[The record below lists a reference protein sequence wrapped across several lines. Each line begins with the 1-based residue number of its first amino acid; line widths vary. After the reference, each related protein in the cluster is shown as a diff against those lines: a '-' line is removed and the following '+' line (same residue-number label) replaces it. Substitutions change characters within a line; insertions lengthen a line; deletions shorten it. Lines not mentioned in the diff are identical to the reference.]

1 MATTPPRTGLL
12 TIADLDDFPE
22 NDGHRYELIDG
33 ELFVSASPYLRHQW
47 LQSNLLQLFFATMP
61 KDLAVLAAPVGVEM
75 GIDTHLEPDLLVV
88 RRTALDPKKLRE
100 HPLLVIEILS
110 PSSRGYDSIRKR
122 DAYQRMGIPSYWIAD
137 PEAPS
142 LTVLELVDG
151 RYHEVVTAVG
161 AATLTVE
168 APFPVSIVPETLVA
182 L

>member
-1 MATTPPRTGLL
+1 MTSTPRSGLL

-47 LQSNLLQLFFATMP
+47 LQMNLIHLLHEAGP
-61 KDLAVLAAPVGVEM
+61 DDLAVLAAPVGVEL

-88 RRTALDPKKLRE
+88 PRSAMTPKALVGRPV
-100 HPLLVIEILS
+100 LVIEILS
-110 PSSRGYDSIRKR
+110 PSSHRYDRVRKR

-137 PEAPS
+137 PEEPS
-142 LTVLELVDG
+142 VTALELHDG
-151 RYHEVVTAVG
+151 EYQEIATARG
-161 AATLTVE
+161 DNTFTVE
-168 APFPVSIVPETLVA
+168 RPFSLSLVPEELVA